1 MHPYINIHTHYT
13 SDSEGVI
20 EVVDRNL
27 DVEANNESSYGL
39 HPWGLL
45 DAKNDLILLEKKI
58 KESNCIAIGE
68 CGLDRV
74 KSDVTLSVQEDVFIK
89 QLELAK
95 QVNKPVIIHCVKAF
109 DRLMPII
116 KKYGANISVIIHG
129 FNNNI
134 EILKRVRN
142 DNVKFSFGK
151 ALFKEGSNAQKCIKQ
166 LYLHEFFLET
176 DNEVSLSIEEVYLK
190 ASSLL
195 GIELEVLKEEMYKNY
210 KGIIHAGF

>member
-1 MHPYINIHTHYT
+1 MQPYINIHTHY
-13 SDSEGVI
+13 SSNSEGVI
-20 EVVDRNL
+20 EVVNGEL
-27 DVEANNESSYGL
+27 NVESKEGCSYGL
-39 HPWGLL
+39 HPWTLF
-45 DAKNDLILLEKKI
+45 DAKSDLMLLEKRI
-58 KESNCIAIGE
+58 KESKCIAIGE

-74 KSDVTLSVQEDVFIK
+74 KSDVTLSMQEDVFIK
-89 QLELAK
+89 QLELATL
-95 QVNKPVIIHCVKAF
+95 VNKPIIVHCVKAF
-109 DRLMPII
+109 DRLVPII
-116 KKYGANISVIIHG
+116 NKYVTSNSVIIHG

-134 EILKRVRN
+134 EILKSVRN
-142 DNVKFSFGK
+142 ENVKFSFGK

-195 GIELEVLKEEMYKNY
+195 GIEIEVLKEEMYKNY